1 MPDAPFIF
9 MGCLLILLLSFTAA
23 NLSHA
28 STCPAQRTTERVQV
42 IHVTDGDTIKL
53 TDGRRLR
60 LIGINTPEI
69 SHAGQA
75 SQALAGQARSALV
88 TLLDRHNR
96 TLNLQYG
103 KQPRDHY
110 GRLLA
115 HAFLDDGTNVSA
127 SLLEQGLA
135 TALVVPPNTWARDC
149 YATIEATARK
159 EQRGLWA
166 LPDYQTSDATMLR
179 TDTRGFRIVRG
190 RINDIRESRHGIW
203 LDLEGP
209 LVIRVDRK
217 DRVNFKPGFPQALAG
232 KTVEVRGWIKADR
245 NGLRVNVR
253 HPDALVVMLRE
264 KTSRPRFFRSTAPGQ
279 SAELASR
286 NNSAYRYRH
295 TEYMSGTTK

>member
-1 MPDAPFIF
+1 MRMQYRGKGVSLVDAPFIF
-9 MGCLLILLLSFTAA
+9 TGCLLILLLSFATAGP
-23 NLSHA
+23 SHA
-28 STCPAQRTTERVQV
+28 SSCPAQRITERVQA

-69 SHAGQA
+69 SPAGQA

-96 TLNLQYG
+96 ILNLQYG
-103 KQPRDHY
+103 RQPRDHY

-127 SLLEQGLA
+127 SLLELGLA
-135 TALVVPPNTWARDC
+135 TALVVPPNTWARSC
-149 YATIEATARK
+149 YAAIEAAARM

-166 LPDYQTSDATMLR
+166 LPDFQTGDATMLH

-190 RINDIRESRHGIW
+190 RIHDIRESRHGIW

-217 DRVNFKPGFPQALAG
+217 DRVNFKPGFPEALEG

-253 HPDALVVMLRE
+253 HPDALVVMTPG
-264 KTSRPRFFRSTAPGQ
+264 KTSRPRFSRFSAPV
-279 SAELASR
+279 
-286 NNSAYRYRH
+286 
-295 TEYMSGTTK
+295 

>member
-1 MPDAPFIF
+1 MRMQYRGKGVSMPDAPFIF
-9 MGCLLILLLSFTAA
+9 TGCLRVLLVFFTAA
-23 NLSHA
+23 DPSHA
-28 STCPAQRTTERVQV
+28 STCPAERTTERVQV

-69 SHAGQA
+69 SHAGQS

-88 TLLDRHNR
+88 ALLDRYNR

-135 TALVVPPNTWARDC
+135 TALVVPPNTWARSC

-159 EQRGLWA
+159 QQRGLWA
-166 LPDYQTSDATMLR
+166 LPDYQASDAATLR

-190 RINDIRESRHGIW
+190 RIDAIRESRHGIW

-217 DRVNFKPGFPQALAG
+217 DQVNFKPGFPTALEG

-253 HPDALVVMLRE
+253 HPDALVVMIRGE
-264 KTSRPRFFRSTAPGQ
+264 TSRRGIFRS
-279 SAELASR
+279 SAR
-286 NNSAYRYRH
+286 
-295 TEYMSGTTK
+295 G

>member
-1 MPDAPFIF
+1 MRMQYREKGVPLAGAPFIF
-9 MGCLLILLLSFTAA
+9 SECLLILLLSFTAVA
-23 NLSHA
+23 PAHA
-28 STCPAQRTTERVQV
+28 GSCPAQRTTERVQV
-42 IHVTDGDTIKL
+42 IHVTDGDTLKL

-75 SQALAGQARSALV
+75 PQPLAGQARSALV
-88 TLLDRHNR
+88 KLLDRNNR

-135 TALVVPPNTWARDC
+135 TALVVPPNTRARGC
-149 YATIEATARK
+149 YAAIEATARRQ
-159 EQRGLWA
+159 QRGLWA
-166 LPDYQTSDATMLR
+166 LPVYQTGDAATLR

-190 RINDIRESRHGIW
+190 RIDAIRESRHGIW

-217 DRVNFKPGFPQALAG
+217 DRVNFKPGFPRALEG

-245 NGLRVNVR
+245 DGLRVNVR
-253 HPDALVVMLRE
+253 HPDALVVVPRE
-264 KTSRPRFFRSTAPGQ
+264 KTSRSRFFRSSAPV
-279 SAELASR
+279 
-286 NNSAYRYRH
+286 
-295 TEYMSGTTK
+295 

>member
-1 MPDAPFIF
+1 MRVQYRGKGVSIPDAPFSFIR
-9 MGCLLILLLSFTAA
+9 CLFILLASFTAVVT
-23 NLSHA
+23 SHA
-28 STCPAQRTTERVQV
+28 STCPAQHTTERAQV

-53 TDGRRLR
+53 TNGRRLR

-75 SQALAGQARSALV
+75 SQTLAVQARSALV

-115 HAFLDDGTNVSA
+115 HAFLDDGTNVSVR
-127 SLLEQGLA
+127 LLEQGLA
-135 TALVVPPNTWARDC
+135 TALVVPPNTWASGC
-149 YATIEATARK
+149 YATIEATARR

-166 LPDYQTSDATMLR
+166 LPDYQTGDATALR
-179 TDTRGFRIVRG
+179 MDTRGFRIVRG
-190 RINDIRESRHGIW
+190 QINDIRESRHGIW

-217 DRVNFKPGFPQALAG
+217 DRVNFEPGFPHALEG

-245 NGLRVNVR
+245 DGLRVNVR
-253 HPDALVVMLRE
+253 HPAALIVM
-264 KTSRPRFFRSTAPGQ
+264 SRK
-279 SAELASR
+279 R
-286 NNSAYRYRH
+286 NS
-295 TEYMSGTTK
+295 

>member
-1 MPDAPFIF
+1 MRLQYRGKGVSLADAPFIF
-9 MGCLLILLLSFTAA
+9 TGCLLILLLSFTAA
-23 NLSHA
+23 GPSHA
-28 STCPAQRTTERVQV
+28 SSCPAQRTTERVQA
-42 IHVTDGDTIKL
+42 IHITDGDTIKL

-69 SHAGQA
+69 SPAGQ
-75 SQALAGQARSALV
+75 SSPALAGQARSTLV
-88 TLLDRHNR
+88 ALLDRHNR

-127 SLLEQGLA
+127 SLLKQGLA
-135 TALVVPPNTWARDC
+135 TALVVPPNTWARSC
-149 YATIEATARK
+149 YATLEATARQQ
-159 EQRGLWA
+159 QRGLWA
-166 LPDYQTSDATMLR
+166 LPDYQTGDATTLR

-217 DRVNFKPGFPQALAG
+217 DRVNFKPGFPEALEG

-253 HPDALVVMLRE
+253 HPDALIVMTPE
-264 KTSRPRFFRSTAPGQ
+264 KTSRPRFSRSSEPG
-279 SAELASR
+279 ASGR
-286 NNSAYRYRH
+286 I
-295 TEYMSGTTK
+295 GQP